1 MRASDEE
8 VHPEA
13 VVRLKREGRR
23 MWAGLV
29 IAGCGLASVFV
40 LHEVYVGFFVALV
53 GAGLLP
59 IDKALELVQ
68 FWKRP

>member
-1 MRASDEE
+1 MRESDGQ

-13 VVRLKREGRR
+13 VARLKRESRR

-29 IAGCGLASVFV
+29 IAAAGIGAVFV

-53 GAGLLP
+53 GAGILP
-59 IDKALELVQ
+59 VDKALELVQ